1 VPSTAP
7 RPGEGTRERV
17 PRLRPPLEMRER
29 HPILRSA
36 RDDSVTVRRSRL
48 GIEGESYE
56 IELLTST
63 GASIDYEIEGAGAA
77 LSAAHPAQR
86 PRTVAATD
94 RIVADAAVRAVGG
107 VLAGRISIR
116 STAVLAQERREFSV
130 AMTLN

>member
-1 VPSTAP
+1 
-7 RPGEGTRERV
+7 
-17 PRLRPPLEMRER
+17 MRER

-36 RDDSVTVRRSRL
+36 

-130 AMTLN
+130 ATTLN